1 MSWNTARRL
10 CLPPLPCRA
19 RSPALILAAL
29 ALPLGTG
36 CIFNASYPM
45 RPRDLVYLH
54 GGGAGAESPRQWL
67 GEAHGELRH
76 LLPPTAR
83 RALLTGDLVNDAG
96 EPRDVLAHFGLKR
109 ERLGKFRGNFSGLNQ
124 TFNGV
129 AMVSYIEEQAPSWPG
144 FDDVWIPVNDGMSLH
159 ARLGLARDDAGRVR
173 DADCIIILPG
183 IFGDLG
189 VTRTRDLAEALV
201 AAGQHALA
209 LEMRGA
215 GRTEFRYP
223 DKGFTW
229 GVFESIDMIAVDEWL
244 RSQPHIRRTGLVG
257 YCWGANVAMLAAW
270 IEGAGPDDPSVGPH
284 IRPHVP
290 PVSAE
295 PRFAAGVIA
304 FSPVLHY
311 ERVIDIM
318 DTPRSAVSA
327 PILYGVQSVVS
338 DRMERK
344 GYGPPL
350 HSLRRLIDQ
359 EFEHSFYGASQSKWR
374 DALQYLRL
382 VDYKGRRAGD
392 KFERVRVPLLIVH
405 AANDPLIPSQY
416 VAEFMSKF
424 QNPQLAAIVLP
435 SGGHVGL
442 ATWSRPYYYSLIMN
456 FFDPRIGPA
465 AGRADDGA

>member
-1 MSWNTARRL
+1 MARVRTSAFAL
-10 CLPPLPCRA
+10 C
-19 RSPALILAAL
+19 SILLCASA
-29 ALPLGTG
+29 G
-36 CIFNASYPM
+36 CVFNASYPM
-45 RPRDLVYLH
+45 RPGDLARIDRSAAE
-54 GGGAGAESPRQWL
+54 AGTTRGWL
-67 GEAHGELRH
+67 VEAHRQLER
-76 LLPPTAR
+76 LLPRTDKP
-83 RALLTGDLVNDAG
+83 ALLTDDLTDEN
-96 EPRDVLAHFGLKR
+96 EPRDVLGYYGLDR

-129 AMVSYIEEQAPSWPG
+129 AMVSYIEKEAPPWQG
-144 FDDVWIPVNDGMSLH
+144 FEDVWIPVNDDMSLH
-159 ARLGLARDDAGRVR
+159 ARLGLARDENGRPR
-173 DADCIIILPG
+173 DADCIVILPG

-223 DKGFTW
+223 DKGFTF

-244 RSQPHIRRTGLVG
+244 RARPHIRRSGLVG
-257 YCWGANVAMLAAW
+257 YCWGANVAMLSAW
-270 IEGAGPDDPSVGPH
+270 IERAGPEDPGVGPH

-290 PVSAE
+290 AVTAE
-295 PRFAAGVIA
+295 PHFAAGVIA

-311 ERVIDIM
+311 EKIVDIM

-359 EFEHSFYGASQSKWR
+359 EFVHSFYGASQSKWR
-374 DALQYLRL
+374 DALTYLRL
-382 VDYKGRRAGD
+382 VDYKGKPAGD

-405 AANDPLIPSQY
+405 SANDPLIPSQY
-416 VAEFMSKF
+416 VAEFVSSF
-424 QNPQLAAIVLP
+424 RNTHLAAIVLP

-442 ATWSRPYYYSLIMN
+442 ATWSRPYYYSLIVN
-456 FFDPRIGPA
+456 FFDPSLGPGERTGYA
-465 AGRADDGA
+465 EP